1 MSKVERNC
9 YGGLLKIFDYSI
21 LPGYIK
27 YLSVGELCIF
37 IFGISDRYMPEKINR
52 KIAQKRPVD
61 FDM

>member
-37 IFGISDRYMPEKINR
+37 LSLELVTDICLK
-52 KIAQKRPVD
+52 K
-61 FDM
+61 